1 MMELQKPT
9 VYPTNYV
16 IHFTSTFHYF
26 EIQFQYSIE
35 ICKDVP
41 TIALAL

>member
-1 MMELQKPT
+1 MMALQKPT
-9 VYPTNYV
+9 VYPIHYV
-16 IHFTSTFHYF
+16 IHFTSTFQYF

-35 ICKDVP
+35 ISQDVP